1 MVLLAVVSALAQG
14 MESSVQHRVLYSVA
28 GGAVVGLIRM
38 GSPVARYVGFLVGLV
53 LGLAYFVLLAAVV
66 PGDAVG
72 QLIAGLVV
80 VALAAIV
87 SAFTGM
93 WVQLWTVFLGVLLFI
108 GAYQPLFDAQ
118 LWMFETQSVGT
129 LASTIFLATIGFCVV
144 IAVEIVGTNTSVRR
158 TLDHEKTDVF
168 VDPPDVTDTTVPSQ
182 TTRTTEAS
190 TADRT
195 LAIFDG
201 QTGRTK

>member
-1 MVLLAVVSALAQG
+1 MALLAIVSVLALG
-14 MESSVQHRVLYSVA
+14 MNTVTQHEVLYSVA

-53 LGLAYFVLLAAVV
+53 LGLIYFVLLAAVV

-72 QLIAGLVV
+72 RMIAGLVV

-87 SAFTGM
+87 SALTGM
-93 WVQLWTVFLGVLLFI
+93 WIQIWTVFLGALLFI

-129 LASTIFLATIGFCVV
+129 LTSTVFLSTIGFCVV
-144 IAVEIVGTNTSVRR
+144 IAVELIGTNKKVKE
-158 TLDHEKTDVF
+158 TLDHRQGHQEPTDHS
-168 VDPPDVTDTTVPSQ
+168 VPTQSAV
-182 TTRTTEAS
+182 TTES
-190 TADRT
+190 PTAQNP
-195 LAIFDG
+195 LAILDG
-201 QTGRTK
+201 QTGQTK